1 MPPFDRH
8 CARRRARKHAAART
22 AVTEK
27 PIRLLVATDAW
38 HPQVNGV
45 VRTYEQVA
53 KHARMRGHHV
63 AFLTPEDRPSVP
75 CPTYPEIR
83 LALMTPRGVRK
94 AFERFRP
101 EFVLV
106 ATEGPIGLATRN
118 FCLRSGRPFATSYHT
133 RFPEYVAARFPVRQ
147 SWAYAYM
154 RWFHNAGDGMM
165 VATPSL
171 REELA
176 ERGFRNIYPWS
187 RGVDID
193 TFRPRDV
200 RLFGNDQPVFMY
212 VGRVAP
218 EKNITAFLDADL
230 PGKKVVVGTGPD
242 LERLRQ
248 RYPDAIFTGA
258 KFGEEL
264 AAHFASADA
273 FVFPSLTDTYGVVLL
288 EALACGVP
296 VAAFPVTGPKDIVV
310 PGRVGALDTD
320 LARAARAAL
329 EIDRGACREYAL
341 KFSWEACTRQLLDNI
356 RAAGSE
362 PLREAREQVRS

>member
-1 MPPFDRH
+1 LPGAEKRVGRRTAVIPPYE
-8 CARRRARKHAAART
+8 RRQPRLLPVPRYAAART

-27 PIRLLVATDAW
+27 PVRLLVATDAW

-53 KHARMRGHHV
+53 KHAGLRGHHV
-63 AFLTPEDRPSVP
+63 AFLTPEDRPSIP

-94 AFERFRP
+94 AFEQVRP

-133 RFPEYVAARFPVRQ
+133 RFPEYVAARFPVRE

-154 RWFHNAGDGMM
+154 RWFHNAGNGIM

-176 ERGFRNIYPWS
+176 ERGFRNVYRWS

-193 TFRPRDV
+193 IFRPRDL
-200 RLFGNDQPVFMY
+200 RLFGSDQPVFMY

-218 EKNITAFLDADL
+218 EK
-230 PGKKVVVGTGPD
+230 VVD
-242 LERLRQ
+242 
-248 RYPDAIFTGA
+248 
-258 KFGEEL
+258 
-264 AAHFASADA
+264 
-273 FVFPSLTDTYGVVLL
+273 
-288 EALACGVP
+288 
-296 VAAFPVTGPKDIVV
+296 AAF
-310 PGRVGALDTD
+310 R
-320 LARAARAAL
+320 
-329 EIDRGACREYAL
+329 
-341 KFSWEACTRQLLDNI
+341 FLLDREPASSILENFDCAVI
-356 RAAGSE
+356 RRYFPE
-362 PLREAREQVRS
+362 VDRELPKMM